1 MADFNNVNSQPQY
14 RSRIRTSIYG
24 ARLGI
29 DDDNALVGPIGVK
42 EAVSTLGST
51 ATALRAHG
59 VYLLNAAAASTY
71 VLDPPIP
78 GVSLRVFQ
86 TSNASSHSLITG
98 TSNIKIHSTLGSS
111 QQRICLQSTG
121 DFADLVGLTTAIW
134 AYLGGS
140 AGVCLTT

>member
-1 MADFNNVNSQPQY
+1 MPSNNNVNQQWLY
-14 RSRIRTSIYG
+14 RNRIRTSIYG
-24 ARLGI
+24 DRLGL
-29 DDDNALVGPIGVK
+29 DDDSALVGPIGLK
-42 EAVSTLGST
+42 GACSTLGST
-51 ATALRAHG
+51 TNNMRAHG
-59 VYLLNAAAASTY
+59 VMILNAAAASTY
-71 VLDPPIP
+71 VLDPPMAGI
-78 GVSLRVFQ
+78 SLRIFQ
-86 TSNASSHSLITG
+86 TSNGSSHNLITN